1 MSINPVP
8 IIVPE
13 SAADLADANLQK
25 RQTAAQEGNPFQPNP
40 GTTSKQES
48 SSAQPPA
55 RSTELPQDEVQV
67 LRDSQTN
74 GEVVV
79 KYLDH
84 AGNLIVQMPSSQML
98 GVTRAIEQ
106 DFQARE
112 KAHEN
117 ENARVPESGKGD
129 HHGD

>member
-8 IIVPE
+8 IIVPVN
-13 SAADLADANLQK
+13 SAELADANLQK
-25 RQTAAQEGNPFQPNP
+25 RPAAAQEVNSGQPITETP
-40 GTTSKQES
+40 SKQES
-48 SSAQPPA
+48 RSTQPTA
-55 RSTELPQDEVQV
+55 ASTELPQDEVQV

-74 GEVVV
+74 GEVVI

-98 GVTRAIEQ
+98 GVTRSIEQ

-112 KAHEN
+112 KAQEN
-117 ENARVPESGKGD
+117 ENARAPESSRGD
-129 HHGD
+129 NYGD

>member
-8 IIVPE
+8 IIAPAN
-13 SAADLADANLQK
+13 AAEFADANPQK
-25 RQTAAQEGNPFQPNP
+25 RPTADQEVNPVPPIP
-40 GTTSKQES
+40 GTSSKQES
-48 SSAQPPA
+48 SSAQPA
-55 RSTELPQDEVQV
+55 AASTELPQDEVQV

-74 GEVVV
+74 GEVVI

-98 GVTRAIEQ
+98 GVSRAIEQ

-112 KAHEN
+112 KAQES
-117 ENARVPESGKGD
+117 ENARAPESGKGD
-129 HHGD
+129 NHGD